1 MWFTSWWHPIFNHL
15 KHTAH
20 DITTTLCIR
29 LTQQD
34 LTFLLIHVLNY
45 LAYLVSTHGRAVDV
59 PQWMTIII
67 ILITHSYLHSPSL
80 QTTHACHNLNERLV
94 HLGQLH
100 INVPHLCHHSILLST
115 QHHHLVQHPCTP
127 WRQDPTCHT
136 HQTMSGT
143 EVCSCSWHSII
154 SSLCAASLYSERAGS
169 HLPHTPVSGTEV
181 RSCSWHS
188 SILSLHSGSV
198 TGQDPICHTPNIRWG
213 LGKHSLILESWF
225 TTYNIRLMGLN
236 RWCTWQALQSYEG
249 SGTFFNLFFQCLPLL
264 QIHYVYSLPD
274 INIMPQQTISC

>member
-1 MWFTSWWHPIFNHL
+1 
-15 KHTAH
+15 
-20 DITTTLCIR
+20 
-29 LTQQD
+29 
-34 LTFLLIHVLNY
+34 
-45 LAYLVSTHGRAVDV
+45 
-59 PQWMTIII
+59 MTIII

-127 WRQDPTCHT
+127 RRQDPTCHT
-136 HQTMSGT
+136 HRTMSGT

-154 SSLCAASLYSERAGS
+154 SSLCAASL
-169 HLPHTPVSGTEV
+169 
-181 RSCSWHS
+181 
-188 SILSLHSGSV
+188 HSGSV
-198 TGQDPICHTPNIRWG
+198 IGQDPICYTPNVRWG

-249 SGTFFNLFFQCLPLL
+249 NRTLKKNLFLFLFVPSPDSLCL
-264 QIHYVYSLPD
+264 QSSRYKYNAST
-274 INIMPQQTISC
+274 NN